1 MKLFFSLSANVRQTI
16 ALKEKSHSPLSGV
29 YTLDDDRAP
38 IMANETN
45 TPTVPPSSLDAWVS
59 CLDAVQLPVPLHS
72 HAQVY
77 KAIND
82 RQRSLRDIAE
92 VMQGSPALALSLI
105 REANQQ
111 RQSSLSEPAESLEVA
126 ISRLGLARTKAL
138 LEQLPALPVE
148 HLPLAYRQIQLISQ
162 HAAQQAICLFGPR
175 LARLWNEIYW
185 GSLLFLS
192 PLWAMALAYPK
203 KLEEWEVRVI
213 HQRECASRVEQ
224 ALFGARLFDICRVL
238 AEKWHLPGWVL
249 QGLTLITEE
258 QGTLVRALHIAR
270 DHLHPL
276 RQQQQLDA
284 DPALRRWL
292 NHPANCVLLANGLA
306 LSAHGAWNT
315 PHALRWQYLTS
326 LYLQLPFAELQQ
338 HVHQHAVSS
347 ARYHAMPDLW
357 HPAEALLW
365 PWDMRR
371 IKPVSSAVPPPS
383 AHALAEWRQHCAQLL
398 AEPSAFTNPMH
409 LTACARNALLACG
422 MRRVMILMA
431 DKTGSFLRV
440 FQVCGLPKA
449 SFDLSLNIHDSTA
462 LQRLMTQPAQ
472 VRLGPENNA
481 MITAVLP
488 HALRSLFPGEHLLLR
503 SLSNK
508 GRVVMLLLADQ
519 GGGPF
524 SPTSVQAFGKTAQC
538 IEKAL
543 NTFTSRGR

>member
-1 MKLFFSLSANVRQTI
+1 M
-16 ALKEKSHSPLSGV
+16 

-38 IMANETN
+38 IMAIEMT
-45 TPTVPPSSLDAWVS
+45 TSAPTPSSLDAWVS
-59 CLDAVQLPVPLHS
+59 CLDAVQLPIPLHS
-72 HAQVY
+72 HTQVC

-82 RQRSLRDIAE
+82 SRRSLRDIAE

-105 REANQQ
+105 REANQH

-126 ISRLGLARTKAL
+126 VSRLGLARTKEV

-148 HLPLAYRQIQLISQ
+148 NLPLAYRQIQLISQ
-162 HAAQQAICLFGPR
+162 HAAQQAIGLFGTR
-175 LARLWNEIYW
+175 LARLWSELYW

-203 KLEEWEVRVI
+203 KLEEWELRVI
-213 HQRECASRVEQ
+213 HQNECARRVEL
-224 ALFGARLFDICRVL
+224 ALFGVRLFDICRVL
-238 AEKWHLPGWVL
+238 AEQWHLPGWVL

-258 QGTLVRALHIAR
+258 QHTLARALHIAR
-270 DHLHPL
+270 DYAHPL
-276 RQQQQLDA
+276 HQQQRLDA

-292 NHPANCVLLANGLA
+292 NHPANSVLLANGLA

-315 PHALRWQYLTS
+315 AHTLRWHYLTS
-326 LYLQLPFAELQQ
+326 LYLQLPLDELQQ
-338 HVHQHAVSS
+338 LVHQNAASS

-357 HPAEALLW
+357 HPAEAMLW
-365 PWDMRR
+365 PWNMRR
-371 IKPVSSAVPPPS
+371 VKQLTSAVPPPS
-383 AHALAEWRQHCAQLL
+383 AQALAEWRKHCAQLL

-409 LTACARNALLACG
+409 LTTCAREALLACG
-422 MRRVMILMA
+422 MRRVMVLMA
-431 DKTGSFLRV
+431 DNTATFLRV
-440 FQVCGLPKA
+440 FQIAGLPKA
-449 SFDLSLNIHDSTA
+449 SFDLKLTVSDSTA

-472 VRLGPENNA
+472 VRLTPENNA
-481 MITAVLP
+481 VISAVLP

-503 SLSNK
+503 SLGSK

-543 NTFTSRGR
+543 TTFTSRGR